1 MGIASDD
8 DASSEAGFPPLPSS
22 ILDEPNPGDVYD
34 RPATPPIA
42 PRVRRRRSTDSSGST
57 PVSEHQKR
65 RRLEFANKLCDQV
78 GVTPLQRSQVAA
90 HSQLSTHDLILT
102 IYTQG
107 LAVKAVPG
115 EQYDFSKSRVFKE
128 FITPRLHA
136 TVLDAN
142 IDAYVTGVTERFVK
156 HIRVNYQT
164 YHLERSDLAEFAFN
178 KSCNTAVSGLFTAY
192 RSDIK
197 KKFFE
202 SLDSQ
207 VDIGTLAE
215 SFNMENYQMTREH
228 WGRYAVIRSYVSEY
242 QKEKREDRKTG
253 SFWSYIDKKLAR
265 IRQGLL
271 KHPEPERA
279 ARLKKKIDK
288 ALTLDQQKYPFVP
301 DENDPTSRPPVV
313 VDARFSDVPDWQLA
327 CETSLLEM
335 QGDGSGSANP
345 VDPAIIANAVIGAV
359 AEVEG

>member
-8 DASSEAGFPPLPSS
+8 DASSDFHVERLPPPVHY
-22 ILDEPNPGDVYD
+22 EPHPGDAHAH
-34 RPATPPIA
+34 PASPPMG
-42 PRVRRRRSTDSSGST
+42 PRVRRRRLTDSSDDA
-57 PVSEHQKR
+57 PASEQQKK

-102 IYTQG
+102 IFTQG
-107 LAVKAVPG
+107 LAVKTVAG
-115 EQYDFSKSRVFKE
+115 DSLDFSKTKAFKD

-136 TVLDAN
+136 TLLDAN
-142 IDAYVTGVTERFVK
+142 LDAYVVGATERFVK
-156 HIRVNYQT
+156 HIRLNFQI

-178 KSCNTAVSGLFTAY
+178 KSCSTAVSGLFTTY

-215 SFNMENYQMTREH
+215 SFNMENYQMTMEH

-242 QKEKREDRKTG
+242 QKEKKSDVKVA
-253 SFWSYIDKKLAR
+253 SFWGYIDAKLAR
-265 IRQGLL
+265 VRQGLL
-271 KHPEPERA
+271 KYPEPERA
-279 ARLKKKIDK
+279 GRLKKRIDK
-288 ALTLDQQKYPFVP
+288 ALALDQQLYPFVP
-301 DENDPTSRPPVV
+301 DENNPTSRPPMVV
-313 VDARFSDVPDWQLA
+313 AARFSDVPDWQLA
-327 CETSLLEM
+327 CEVSLLEM
-335 QGDGSGSANP
+335 QACGNG
-345 VDPAIIANAVIGAV
+345 PAGPATAGALIELGGQD
-359 AEVEG
+359 APNED